1 MRTARRIRMPEI
13 LDAIGGTPVVGLRNL
28 TTLDEAQLVVKLENA
43 NPAGSL
49 KDRPAWYIVEHAE
62 RTGRLRPGGT
72 LIESSSGNFSIALAM
87 IGASRGYRVVA
98 VVDPKLTATNRGL
111 LEAFGAEIVVVD
123 EPDDSGSYHKT
134 RIELANR
141 LHRETPGS
149 FRPDQCFNPL
159 NGEAHYRATARELLA
174 QTRDLAAVVC
184 TVSTGGQLGGI
195 ARAVKEHAPRVAV
208 IGVDVHGST
217 VFGGEPHGYLIPG
230 VGLSWTPANLPDLS
244 LLDEV
249 YLVTDQ
255 DAFRACRTLVRSE
268 GLLAGVSTGAALT
281 VALGRAMRA
290 GPGRQVAFLAADR
303 GERYLATAFSDDW
316 LTAHGITTATDPES
330 LRERARQLTPHSTK
344 PAEECANHLP
354 DLAAELGSPTFVLA
368 RSEWR

>member
-1 MRTARRIRMPEI
+1 MPEI
-13 LDAIGGTPVVGLRNL
+13 LDVIGRTPVVRLRNL
-28 TTLDEAQLVVKLENA
+28 TTPDEAQLIAKLENA

-49 KDRPAWYIVEHAE
+49 KDRPAWHIIEHAE

-72 LIESSSGNFSIALAM
+72 IIESSSGNFSIALAM

-111 LEAFGAEIVVVD
+111 LEAFGAEIIVVD
-123 EPDDSGSYHKT
+123 EPDDSGSFHKT

-141 LHRETPGS
+141 LHRQTPGS

-159 NGEAHYRATARELLA
+159 NGQAHYRTTARELLA
-174 QTRDLAAVVC
+174 QTRHLAAVVC

-195 ARAVKEHAPRVAV
+195 ARAVKERAPHVKV

-217 VFGGEPHGYLIPG
+217 VFGGRPHAYLTPG
-230 VGLSWTPANLPDLS
+230 VGLSWTPANLADLS
-244 LLDEV
+244 LVDEV
-249 YLVTDQ
+249 YMVTDQ

-281 VALGRAMRA
+281 VALTEAMQGKPRQ
-290 GPGRQVAFLAADR
+290 QVAFLAADR
-303 GERYLATAFSDDW
+303 GERYLATAFNDDW
-316 LTAHGITTATDPES
+316 LKDHGLTTAADPEG
-330 LRERARQLTPHSTK
+330 LRRRARQLVPHSTR
-344 PAEECANHLP
+344 PADECANHLP

>member
-1 MRTARRIRMPEI
+1 MKSTRRTPLPEI
-13 LDAIGGTPVVGLRNL
+13 LDVIGGTPVVGLRNL
-28 TTLDEAQLVVKLENA
+28 TTPDEAQLVVKLENA

-49 KDRPAWYIVEHAE
+49 KDRPAWYIVERAE

-87 IGASRGYRVVA
+87 IGASRGYRVIA

-111 LEAFGAEIVVVD
+111 LEAFGAEIITVD

-141 LHRETPGS
+141 LHREIPGS

-159 NGEAHYRATARELLA
+159 NSEAHYRVTARELLA
-174 QTRDLAAVVC
+174 QTRRLAAIVC

-195 ARAVKEHAPRVAV
+195 ARAVKEDAPHVKV

-217 VFGGEPHGYLIPG
+217 VFGGEPHAYLTPG
-230 VGLSWTPANLPDLS
+230 VGLSWTPSNLPDLS
-244 LLDEV
+244 LVDEV

-281 VALGRAMRA
+281 VALSEAME
-290 GPGRQVAFLAADR
+290 GKPNQQVAFLAADR
-303 GERYLATAFSDDW
+303 GERYLATAFNDDW
-316 LTAHGITTATDPES
+316 LKAHDLTTDADPEG
-330 LRERARQLTPHSTK
+330 LRRRARQLAPHSTR
-344 PAEECANHLP
+344 PAVECANYLP
-354 DLAAELGSPTFVLA
+354 DLAAELGSPTLVLA